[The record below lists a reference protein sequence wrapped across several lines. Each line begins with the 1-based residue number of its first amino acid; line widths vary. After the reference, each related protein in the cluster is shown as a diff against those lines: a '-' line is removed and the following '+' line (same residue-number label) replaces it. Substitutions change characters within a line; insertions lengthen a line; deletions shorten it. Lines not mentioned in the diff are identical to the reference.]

1 MHEHTVAIKIPT
13 ARQELATA
21 TTTAPGLSLYREFP
35 PSHSA
40 AVKMSQREAIT
51 SRNHPL
57 GSESATAIKWHLA
70 LSTREY
76 PPTSQASGGTPNDGL
91 EQRQSPHHLTMRV
104 PALAYD
110 DWCGVPFTSTRRGS
124 CHGPQAGRLRAV
136 RAIMTSEFF
145 HQMSVVAM
153 MAPSPG

>member
-21 TTTAPGLSLYREFP
+21 TTTAPSISLYREFP

-40 AVKMSQREAIT
+40 AEMSLREAIT

-57 GSESATAIKWHLA
+57 GSELATAIKWHLA

-91 EQRQSPHHLTMRV
+91 EQSQSPHHLIMRV
-104 PALAYD
+104 PALACD
-110 DWCGVPFTSTRRGS
+110 GWCGVPFTSTRSGS
-124 CHGPQAGRLRAV
+124 CHGLQVGRLREV
-136 RAIMTSEFF
+136 RTIMTSEFF
-145 HQMSVVAM
+145 H
-153 MAPSPG
+153 